1 MRPILIVVFLFCLF
15 SCVQTSGPKSE
26 NETLSPLT
34 EGYVPQTYEQLWKGF
49 DPVKEPLD
57 IEILHEWEE
66 DQVIFKIIRFRIGV
80 FKGKKSMMAA
90 IYGYPKGAGKLP
102 GLVQIHGGG
111 QYADYRAV
119 LFNAKRGYA
128 TISLAWAGRI
138 ESPDYTVNPKIVKL
152 FWENKTND
160 PDYKVTTDWGVV
172 DGYHDP
178 CRYPANGFGNL
189 APAAWTLDNVKSPRN
204 NPWFL
209 NALGARRAL
218 TFLERQPE
226 VDPNKLGVYGH
237 SMGGKLTVMTAS
249 DSRVRAAA
257 PSCGGI
263 SDRYSEDTLY
273 RATIGDEFYLKKIS
287 CPIIFLSPSNDFHGR
302 INDLQKAAHEIR
314 SKEWRFS
321 CSPHHNHE
329 DTPEYQATGL
339 LWFDQYLKGTFTFPK
354 IPASSV
360 ELRTSGNAPL
370 ITVIPDGSK
379 PIVSVDIYYTQQ
391 GQNEGEKDV
400 IENTMNRFWHHA
412 PAIQNGKQWS
422 APLPLFSS
430 DKPLWVYS
438 NIAYSLDKP
447 VVGAGYYYAYYT
459 ADKFTVS
466 SAMHIL
472 NSGQLKEAGVKATL
486 KPSNVIETFKEGW
499 QKEWFTFD
507 QTCKWACR
515 THKLHDEQW
524 FAPSK
529 MAKLSIEILC
539 TTDNQLQLK
548 LDRHIAIVEIK
559 GKAGWQEIALKPS
572 DFKLKNDRL
581 PAGKPEFLPAWKA
594 FGEFAIAPVKI
605 VPSKQSEVSET
616 INWAGEPPLFRN
628 LRWKL

>member
-15 SCVQTSGPKSE
+15 SCVQTPGPKSE

-34 EGYVPQTYEQLWKGF
+34 KGYVPQTCEELWIGF
-49 DPVKEPLD
+49 DPTKEPLD
-57 IEILHEWEE
+57 IEILHKWEE
-66 DQVIFKIIRFRIGV
+66 DNVICKIVRFRIGV

-90 IYGYPKGAGKLP
+90 IYGYPKGASKLP

-119 LFNAKRGYA
+119 LTNAKRGYA

-138 ESPDYTVNPKIVKL
+138 ESPGYMVNPKTVKL

-189 APAAWTLDNVKSPRN
+189 APAAWTLDSVKSPRN

-218 TFLERQPE
+218 TFLEHQPE
-226 VDPNKLGVYGH
+226 VDAKKLGVYGH
-237 SMGGKLTVMTAS
+237 SMGGKLTVMTAA
-249 DSRVRAAA
+249 DPRVRAAA

-263 SDRYSEDTLY
+263 SDRYSNDTLY
-273 RATIGDEFYLKKIS
+273 RAAIGDEFYLKQIS

-302 INDLQKAAHEIR
+302 INDLQKAVREIQ
-314 SKEWRFS
+314 SKEWHFS

-329 DTPEYQATGL
+329 DTPEYQTTGL

-360 ELRTSGNAPL
+360 ELKTSGNVPL
-370 ITVIPDGSK
+370 ITVIPDASK
-379 PIVSVDIYYTQQ
+379 PILSVDIYYTWQ
-391 GQNEGEKDV
+391 GQNEEDKDV

-412 PAIQNGKQWS
+412 RAIQNGNQWS
-422 APLPLFSS
+422 AALPLLTT

-438 NIAYSLDKP
+438 NITYPLDKP

-459 ADKFTVS
+459 ADKFTIS
-466 SAMHIL
+466 SAMHMIT
-472 NSGQLKEAGVKATL
+472 SGQLKEAGVKATL
-486 KPSNVIETFKEGW
+486 KPSRVIETFEAGW

-507 QTCKWACR
+507 QTCNWARR

-524 FAPSK
+524 MAPSSN
-529 MAKLSIEILC
+529 ALLSLEVLSKR
-539 TTDNQLQLK
+539 DNKLQLK
-548 LDRHIAIVEIK
+548 LDKYSTIVEIK
-559 GKAGWQEIALKPS
+559 GKSVWQEITLKPS
-572 DFKLKNDRL
+572 DFKLKDDRL
-581 PAGKPEFLPAWKA
+581 PSWRA

-605 VPSKQSEVSET
+605 VSPKQKEGSEANGWT
-616 INWAGEPPLFRN
+616 GEEPGFRN